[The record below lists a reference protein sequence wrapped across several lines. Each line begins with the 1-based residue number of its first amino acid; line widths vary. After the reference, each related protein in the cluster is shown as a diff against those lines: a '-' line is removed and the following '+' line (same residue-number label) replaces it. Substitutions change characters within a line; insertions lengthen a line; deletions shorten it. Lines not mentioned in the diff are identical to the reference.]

1 MLISTSA
8 IVLKTIP
15 YGDTSIIS
23 RMFTEDQGKVTI
35 LAKGAWRPKN
45 NAGALLEPM
54 NHIHLQYYH
63 KSSREIQILKD
74 GVFSQQFS
82 NLRKELNKI
91 IVGLAIV
98 EMMDKSTMDN
108 NPFPILYRLGWRVI
122 KKLNDEKQNIWLVFI
137 FFLYQLSLR
146 LGFLP
151 NLKKC
156 SKCNA
161 YLTSSWFDDY
171 TGELVCMDCSIQS
184 KINLEENILSA
195 LQKLESLHLDE
206 IHTLSINI
214 QGIAN
219 SIQFLD
225 TFISFHLEG
234 LKKVRSMEMVQQIL
248 NNEIN
253 PKK

>member
-1 MLISTSA
+1 MISTSA

-15 YGDTSIIS
+15 YGDTSVIA

-63 KSSREIQILKD
+63 KNSREIQVLKD
-74 GVFSQQFS
+74 GGFTQQFS
-82 NLRKELNKI
+82 NLRKELSKV
-91 IVGLAIV
+91 IVGLTIV
-98 EMMDKSTMDN
+98 EMMDKSTQDN
-108 NPFPILYRLGWRVI
+108 NPFPILYRLGWRVLE
-122 KKLNDEKQNIWLVFI
+122 KLNDEKQNIWLVFV

-151 NLKKC
+151 NIKKC

-161 YLTSSWFDDY
+161 DLISGCFDNY
-171 TGELVCMDCSIQS
+171 TGELICVNCSTQS
-184 KINLEENILSA
+184 KISLDENSLSA
-195 LQKLESLHLDE
+195 LQKLECLHLDDLQ
-206 IHTLSINI
+206 TLSINI
-214 QGIAN
+214 QGITN

-225 TFISFHLEG
+225 LFISFHLEG
-234 LKKVRSMEMVQQIL
+234 LKKLRSMTMLKQIL
-248 NNEIN
+248 NGGII
-253 PKK
+253 K

>member
-15 YGDTSIIS
+15 YGDTSVIA

-63 KSSREIQILKD
+63 KNSREIQVLKD
-74 GVFSQQFS
+74 GGFTQQFS
-82 NLRKELNKI
+82 NLRKELSKV
-91 IVGLAIV
+91 IVGLTIV
-98 EMMDKSTMDN
+98 EMMDKSTLDN
-108 NPFPILYRLGWRVI
+108 NPFPILYRLGWRVLE
-122 KKLNDEKQNIWLVFI
+122 KLNDEKQNIWLVFV

-151 NLKKC
+151 NIKKC

-161 YLTSSWFDDY
+161 DLISGCFDNY
-171 TGELVCMDCSIQS
+171 TGELICVNCSTQS
-184 KINLEENILSA
+184 KISFDENSLSA
-195 LQKLESLHLDE
+195 LQKLEGLHLDDLQ
-206 IHTLSINI
+206 TLSINM
-214 QGIAN
+214 QGITN

-225 TFISFHLEG
+225 LFISFHLEG
-234 LKKVRSMEMVQQIL
+234 LKKLQSMTMLKQIL
-248 NNEIN
+248 NGGII
-253 PKK
+253 K

>member
-1 MLISTSA
+1 VLISTSA

-15 YGDTSIIS
+15 YGDTSVIA

-63 KSSREIQILKD
+63 KNSREIQVLKD
-74 GVFSQQFS
+74 GGFTQQFS
-82 NLRKELNKI
+82 NLRKELSKV
-91 IVGLAIV
+91 IVGLTIV

-108 NPFPILYRLGWRVI
+108 NPFPILYRLGWRVLE
-122 KKLNDEKQNIWLVFI
+122 KLNDEKQNIWLVFV

-151 NLKKC
+151 NIKKC

-161 YLTSSWFDDY
+161 DLISGCFDNY
-171 TGELVCMDCSIQS
+171 TGELICVNCSTQS
-184 KINLEENILSA
+184 KISLDENSLSA
-195 LQKLESLHLDE
+195 LQKLEGLHLDDLQ
-206 IHTLSINI
+206 TLSINM
-214 QGIAN
+214 QGITN

-225 TFISFHLEG
+225 LFISFHLEG
-234 LKKVRSMEMVQQIL
+234 LKKLQSMTMLKQIL
-248 NNEIN
+248 NGGII
-253 PKK
+253 K

>member
-15 YGDTSIIS
+15 YGDTSVIA

-63 KSSREIQILKD
+63 KNSREIQVLKD
-74 GVFSQQFS
+74 GGFTQQFS
-82 NLRKELNKI
+82 NLRKELSKV
-91 IVGLAIV
+91 IVGLTIV

-108 NPFPILYRLGWRVI
+108 NPFPILYRLGWRVLE
-122 KKLNDEKQNIWLVFI
+122 KLNDEKQNIWLVFV

-151 NLKKC
+151 NIKKC

-161 YLTSSWFDDY
+161 DLISGCFDNY
-171 TGELVCMDCSIQS
+171 TGELICVNCSTQS
-184 KINLEENILSA
+184 KISLDENSLSA
-195 LQKLESLHLDE
+195 LQKLEGLHLDDLQ
-206 IHTLSINI
+206 TLSINI
-214 QGIAN
+214 QGITN

-225 TFISFHLEG
+225 LFISFHLEG
-234 LKKVRSMEMVQQIL
+234 LKKLRSMTMLKQIL
-248 NNEIN
+248 NGGII
-253 PKK
+253 K

>member
-23 RMFTEDQGKVTI
+23 RVFTEDQGKVTI

-108 NPFPILYRLGWRVI
+108 NPFPILYRLGWRVL

-137 FFLYQLSLR
+137 FFIYQLSLR

-171 TGELVCMDCSIQS
+171 TGELVCMDCSTQS
-184 KINLEENILSA
+184 KINLEENSLSA

-225 TFISFHLEG
+225 TFISFYLEG
-234 LKKVRSMEMVQQIL
+234 LKKVRSMKMVQQIL

>member
-15 YGDTSIIS
+15 YGDTSVIA

-63 KSSREIQILKD
+63 KNSREIQVLKD
-74 GVFSQQFS
+74 GGFTQQFS
-82 NLRKELNKI
+82 NLRKDLNKV
-91 IVGLAIV
+91 IVGLTIV

-108 NPFPILYRLGWRVI
+108 NPFPILYRLGWRVLE
-122 KKLNDEKQNIWLVFI
+122 KLNDEKQNIWLVFV

-151 NLKKC
+151 NIKKC

-161 YLTSSWFDDY
+161 DLISGCFDNY
-171 TGELVCMDCSIQS
+171 TGELICVNCSTQS
-184 KINLEENILSA
+184 KISLDENSLSA
-195 LQKLESLHLDE
+195 LQKLECLHLDDLQ
-206 IHTLSINI
+206 TLSVNM
-214 QGIAN
+214 QGITN

-225 TFISFHLEG
+225 LFISFHLEG
-234 LKKVRSMEMVQQIL
+234 LKKLRSMTMLKQIL
-248 NNEIN
+248 NGGII
-253 PKK
+253 K

>member
-15 YGDTSIIS
+15 YGDTSVIA

-63 KSSREIQILKD
+63 KNSREIQVLKD
-74 GVFSQQFS
+74 GGFTQQFS
-82 NLRKELNKI
+82 NLRKELSKV
-91 IVGLAIV
+91 IVGLTIV
-98 EMMDKSTMDN
+98 EMMDKSTLDN
-108 NPFPILYRLGWRVI
+108 NPFPILYRLGWRVLE
-122 KKLNDEKQNIWLVFI
+122 KLNDKKQNIWLVFV

-151 NLKKC
+151 NIKKC

-161 YLTSSWFDDY
+161 DLISGCFDNY
-171 TGELVCMDCSIQS
+171 TGELICVNCSTQS
-184 KINLEENILSA
+184 KISLDENSLSA
-195 LQKLESLHLDE
+195 LQKLEGLHLDDLQ
-206 IHTLSINI
+206 TLSINMK
-214 QGIAN
+214 GITN

-225 TFISFHLEG
+225 LFISFHLEG
-234 LKKVRSMEMVQQIL
+234 LKKLRSMTMLKQIL
-248 NNEIN
+248 NGGII
-253 PKK
+253 K

>member
-15 YGDTSIIS
+15 YGDTSVIA

-63 KSSREIQILKD
+63 KNSREIQVLKD
-74 GVFSQQFS
+74 GGFTQQFS
-82 NLRKELNKI
+82 NLRKELSKV
-91 IVGLAIV
+91 IVGLTIV
-98 EMMDKSTMDN
+98 EMMDKSTLDN
-108 NPFPILYRLGWRVI
+108 NPFPILYRLGWRVLE
-122 KKLNDEKQNIWLVFI
+122 KLNDEKQNIWLIFV

-151 NLKKC
+151 NIKKC

-161 YLTSSWFDDY
+161 DLISGCFDNY
-171 TGELVCMDCSIQS
+171 TGELICVNCSTQS
-184 KINLEENILSA
+184 KISLDENSLSA
-195 LQKLESLHLDE
+195 LQKLEGLHLDDLQ
-206 IHTLSINI
+206 TLSINM
-214 QGIAN
+214 QGITN

-225 TFISFHLEG
+225 LFISFHLEG
-234 LKKVRSMEMVQQIL
+234 LKKLRSMTMLKQIL
-248 NNEIN
+248 NGGII
-253 PKK
+253 K

>member
-23 RMFTEDQGKVTI
+23 RVFTEDQGKVTI

-74 GVFSQQFS
+74 GGFNQQFS

-98 EMMDKSTMDN
+98 EMMDKSTMDD
-108 NPFPILYRLGWRVI
+108 NPFPILYRLGWRVL

-171 TGELVCMDCSIQS
+171 TGELVCRDCSTQS
-184 KINLEENILSA
+184 KINLEENSLSA
-195 LQKLESLHLDE
+195 LQKLESLQLDE

-225 TFISFHLEG
+225 VFISFHLEG
-234 LKKVRSMEMVQQIL
+234 LKKVQSMEMLKQIL
-248 NNEIN
+248 N
-253 PKK
+253 KK

>member
-23 RMFTEDQGKVTI
+23 RVFTEDQGKVTI
-35 LAKGAWRPKN
+35 LAKGARRPKN

-91 IVGLAIV
+91 IVGLTIV

-108 NPFPILYRLGWRVI
+108 NPFPILYRLGWRVL

-137 FFLYQLSLR
+137 FFIYQLSLR

-171 TGELVCMDCSIQS
+171 TGELVCMDCSTQS
-184 KINLEENILSA
+184 KINLEENILSV

-225 TFISFHLEG
+225 TFISFHSEG

>member
-108 NPFPILYRLGWRVI
+108 NPFPILYRLGWRVL

-137 FFLYQLSLR
+137 FFIYQLSLR

-156 SKCNA
+156 SKCNT
-161 YLTSSWFDDY
+161 YLTSSGFDDY
-171 TGELVCMDCSIQS
+171 TGELVCMDCSTQS

-225 TFISFHLEG
+225 TFISFHSEG
-234 LKKVRSMEMVQQIL
+234 LKKVQSMEMVQQIL

>member
-23 RMFTEDQGKVTI
+23 RLFTEDQGKVTI

-91 IVGLAIV
+91 IMGLTIV
-98 EMMDKSTMDN
+98 EMIDKSTMDN
-108 NPFPILYRLGWRVI
+108 NPFPILYRLGWRVL
-122 KKLNDEKQNIWLVFI
+122 KKLNDEKQNIWLVLI

-151 NLKKC
+151 NLKNC
-156 SKCNA
+156 SKCNVV
-161 YLTSSWFDDY
+161 LTSGCFDDY
-171 TGELVCMDCSIQS
+171 AGELVCMYCSTQNR
-184 KINLEENILSA
+184 INLEENCLAA
-195 LQKLESLHLDE
+195 LQKLEGLHLDDLQ
-206 IHTLSINI
+206 TLSINI
-214 QGIAN
+214 LDIAN
-219 SIQFLD
+219 SIQFLT

-234 LKKVRSMEMVQQIL
+234 LKKVRSMQMVQQIL
-248 NNEIN
+248 KEELN

>member
-108 NPFPILYRLGWRVI
+108 NPFPILYRLGWRVLE
-122 KKLNDEKQNIWLVFI
+122 KLNDEKQNIWLVFV

-151 NLKKC
+151 NIKKC

-161 YLTSSWFDDY
+161 DLISGCFDNY
-171 TGELVCMDCSIQS
+171 TGELICVNCSTQS
-184 KINLEENILSA
+184 KISLDENSLSA
-195 LQKLESLHLDE
+195 LQKLEGLHLDDLQ
-206 IHTLSINI
+206 TLSINI
-214 QGIAN
+214 QGITN

-225 TFISFHLEG
+225 LFISFHLEG
-234 LKKVRSMEMVQQIL
+234 LKNVRSMEMVKQIL
-248 NNEIN
+248 N
-253 PKK
+253 KK

>member
-23 RMFTEDQGKVTI
+23 RVFTEDQGKVTI

-108 NPFPILYRLGWRVI
+108 HPFPILYRLGWRVL

-171 TGELVCMDCSIQS
+171 TGELVCMDCSTQS
-184 KINLEENILSA
+184 KINLEENSLSA
-195 LQKLESLHLDE
+195 LQKLESLHLDD

-225 TFISFHLEG
+225 TFISFHSEG

>member
-1 MLISTSA
+1 MISTSA

-23 RMFTEDQGKVTI
+23 RMFTEDQGKITI

-45 NAGALLEPM
+45 NTGALLEPM

-98 EMMDKSTMDN
+98 EMIDKSTMDN
-108 NPFPILYRLGWRVI
+108 NPFPILYRLGWRVL

-171 TGELVCMDCSIQS
+171 TGELVCMDCSTQS

-225 TFISFHLEG
+225 TFISFHSEG

>member
-23 RMFTEDQGKVTI
+23 RVFTEDQGKVTI

-54 NHIHLQYYH
+54 NHIHLQYYY

-108 NPFPILYRLGWRVI
+108 NPFPILYRLGWRVL

-137 FFLYQLSLR
+137 FFIYQLSLR

-171 TGELVCMDCSIQS
+171 TGELVCMNCSTQS
-184 KINLEENILSA
+184 KINLEENSLSA
-195 LQKLESLHLDE
+195 LQKLEGLHLDE

-225 TFISFHLEG
+225 TFISFHSEG

>member
-1 MLISTSA
+1 VLISTSA

-15 YGDTSIIS
+15 YGDTSVIA

-63 KSSREIQILKD
+63 KNSREIQVLKD
-74 GVFSQQFS
+74 GGFTQQFS
-82 NLRKELNKI
+82 NLRKELSKV
-91 IVGLAIV
+91 IVGLTIV
-98 EMMDKSTMDN
+98 EMMDKSTLDN
-108 NPFPILYRLGWRVI
+108 NPFPILYRLGWRVLE
-122 KKLNDEKQNIWLVFI
+122 KLNDEKQNIWLVFV

-151 NLKKC
+151 NIKKC

-161 YLTSSWFDDY
+161 DLISGCFDNY
-171 TGELVCMDCSIQS
+171 TGELICVNCSTQS
-184 KINLEENILSA
+184 KISLDENSLSA
-195 LQKLESLHLDE
+195 LQKLEGLHLDDLQ
-206 IHTLSINI
+206 TLSINM
-214 QGIAN
+214 QGITN

-225 TFISFHLEG
+225 LFISFHLEG
-234 LKKVRSMEMVQQIL
+234 LKKLRSMTMLKQIL
-248 NNEIN
+248 NGGII
-253 PKK
+253 K